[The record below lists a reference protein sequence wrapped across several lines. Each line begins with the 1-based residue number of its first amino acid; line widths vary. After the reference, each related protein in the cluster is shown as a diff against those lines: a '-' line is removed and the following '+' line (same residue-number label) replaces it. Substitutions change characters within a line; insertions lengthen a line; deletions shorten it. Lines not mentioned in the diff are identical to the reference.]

1 MVYKQDKTSCT
12 LFLGNS
18 VFEKLYKGDGRCEE
32 TIGMCKRMKDFDKDA
47 VNEGLLL

>member
-32 TIGMCKRMKDFDKDA
+32 TIAMCKWMKGFDKDDG
-47 VNEGLLL
+47 NECLLV